1 MDVCD
6 GRGGISPSTSF
17 STAEVEASSAVA
29 LLGAGLADEGTKR
42 EGTGMGATNGVS
54 DPRTTLAQLVRSLG
68 VSGRFGAGTGAVGE
82 NANRGH
88 GRCAALN
95 LLDHN
100 WLPSKRQNPV

>member
-1 MDVCD
+1 MEALFLDVCD

-82 NANRGH
+82 T
-88 GRCAALN
+88 
-95 LLDHN
+95 
-100 WLPSKRQNPV
+100 